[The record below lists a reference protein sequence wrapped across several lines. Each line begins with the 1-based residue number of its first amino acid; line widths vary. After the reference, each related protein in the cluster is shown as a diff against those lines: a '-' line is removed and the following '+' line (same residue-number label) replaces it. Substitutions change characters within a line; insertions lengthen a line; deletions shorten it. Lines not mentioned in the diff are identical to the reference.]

1 MKRKITVI
9 GAGSVGATIAY
20 TAAVKGLASEI
31 VLIDINQEKTLGE
44 AMDIRQGMPF
54 CSACDI
60 HAGDYED
67 AVGSDIVIITSGV
80 PRKPGQSRLDL
91 TQTNVNIMKDIA
103 SKISKYAKDSLYLI
117 VNNPVDIMTYVF
129 HKTSGVSEEKIIG
142 SGTQLDT
149 ARLCSKIADTLD
161 VNPNFVNAY
170 VFGEHGDSSFVP
182 WSIAEVCGMKVED
195 YAERMITKDAKDKKF
210 DKEEIYEYMKTSGGQ
225 IIKRKGA
232 TFYAIALSVC
242 SLVEGIF
249 TGAKTPVVVSSMMHG
264 EYGVEGVCLSIP
276 CLVSTEG
283 IVGKILPDITS
294 EEVEKLQHSANVLKD
309 VINQIEI

>member
-67 AVGSDIVIITSGV
+67 ATGSDIVIITSGV
-80 PRKPGQSRLDL
+80 PRKPGQSRIDL

-103 SKISKYAKDSLYLI
+103 SKISKYAKDSLYII
-117 VNNPVDIMTYVF
+117 VSNPVDVMAYVF
-129 HKTSGVSEEKIIG
+129 MKVSGVSEDRVIG

-149 ARLCSKIADTLD
+149 ARLRSKIADTLK
-161 VNPNFVNAY
+161 VNPTSVNAY
-170 VFGEHGDSSFVP
+170 VFGEHGDSSFIP
-182 WSIAEVCGMKVED
+182 WSICEICGMKIED
-195 YAERMITKDAKDKKF
+195 YATKMTNNDLVDTKF
-210 DKEEIYEYMKTSGGQ
+210 DKDEIYEYMKTSGGQ

-242 SLVEGIF
+242 SLVEDIF
-249 TGAKTPVVVSSMMHG
+249 TCANTPLVVASMMRG
-264 EYGVEGVCLSIP
+264 EYGIDDVVLSIP
-276 CLVSTEG
+276 HIVSPKG
-283 IVGKILPDITS
+283 IVGKITPDLTD
-294 EEVEKLQHSANVLKD
+294 EEVAKLQNSAKVLKD
-309 VINQIEI
+309 VIAQMEI